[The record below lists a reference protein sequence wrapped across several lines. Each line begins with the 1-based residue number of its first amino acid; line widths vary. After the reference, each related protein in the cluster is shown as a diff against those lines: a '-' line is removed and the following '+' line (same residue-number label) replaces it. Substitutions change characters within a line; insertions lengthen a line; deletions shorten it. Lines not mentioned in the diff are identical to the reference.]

1 MTSTDIRQRT
11 AVLFIAVMLGH
22 ILLISA
28 QVQSRAGVPLLEVVT
43 FGAFAE
49 VQRAASAVTG
59 GVRSAWTGYVNLRGV
74 RAENEQLKRQLAEL
88 QVRFQQ
94 ERASAEHAHQL
105 ETLLGFQRQI
115 GVQTM
120 AASVIGAGA
129 SPDFRTIT
137 IDKGSSSGL
146 KANMAVISPTGVVG
160 RIVTLASRASKVQ
173 LLVDRNAGAGALV
186 ERSRAQ
192 GVVLGAGEDLVRMD
206 YVSGIADVKPGDT
219 IVASG
224 IDGIYP
230 KGFVI
235 GRVESVDRGTGIYKV
250 IRVRPA
256 VDFNRL
262 EEVLVVTTSP
272 QAGPAGAP
280 NAGPMRGSRAWD
292 PSAASA
298 VGWPAG
304 GAS

>member
-1 MTSTDIRQRT
+1 MTATDIRQRT

-28 QVQSRAGVPLLEVVT
+28 QVQSRAGVPVLEVVT

-49 VQRAASAVTG
+49 VQRAVSAVTG
-59 GVRSAWTGYVNLRGV
+59 GVRSAWTGYVSLRGV

-88 QVRFQQ
+88 QVQFQQ
-94 ERASAEHAHQL
+94 ERAAGEHAHQL
-105 ETLLGFQRQI
+105 EALLGFQRQI
-115 GVQTM
+115 NVQTV

-137 IDKGSSSGL
+137 IDKGSNSGL

-160 RIVTLASRASKVQ
+160 RIVTLASGASKVQ

-192 GVVLGAGEDLVRMD
+192 GVVLGGGEDLLRMD
-206 YVSGIADVKPGDT
+206 YVSGIADVKSGDT

-235 GRVESVDRGTGIYKV
+235 GKVESVDRGTGIYKI
-250 IRVRPA
+250 IRVHPA
-256 VDFNRL
+256 VDVNRL
-262 EEVLVVTTSP
+262 EEVLVVTLTP
-272 QAGPAGAP
+272 QA
-280 NAGPMRGSRAWD
+280 S
-292 PSAASA
+292 S
-298 VGWPAG
+298 AG
-304 GAS
+304 GVP